1 MEEAIYITEE
11 QKELVEKNHNLIY
24 SFLQKQHLSIEDWY
38 GLAAI
43 GLCKAAITF
52 NKEMS
57 SFSTCAYKCMFTHI
71 YSEKRKE
78 LQARTIPSNQILY
91 YQTETSDN
99 NGNKSNIM
107 NYIPSKENVE
117 ETVLSDII
125 FDEYNKLLNDR
136 DKKIFIL
143 FKNGYTQREISKIVG
158 CSQPQ
163 VSRVKKKLKEYLC
176 A

>member
-1 MEEAIYITEE
+1 MS
-11 QKELVEKNHNLIY
+11 V
-24 SFLQKQHLSIEDWY
+24 EDWY

-43 GLCKAAITF
+43 GLCKAATTF

-57 SFSTCAYKCMFTHI
+57 CFSTYAYKCMFTHV

-78 LQARTIPSNQILY
+78 LQARTIPSNQIMY
-91 YQTETSDN
+91 YQTQINDDNGSETN
-99 NGNKSNIM
+99 FM

-117 ETVLSDII
+117 NTVLSSVI
-125 FDEYNKLLNDR
+125 FDEYNKLLTDR
-136 DKKIFIL
+136 DKKIFAL
-143 FKNGYTQREISKIVG
+143 FREGYTQREISKIVG

-163 VSRVKKKLKEYLC
+163 VSRVKKKLAEYLC

>member
-1 MEEAIYITEE
+1 MIYITEE

-24 SFLQKQHLSIEDWY
+24 SFLQKQHLSVEDWY

-43 GLCKAAITF
+43 ELCKAAITF
-52 NKEMS
+52 NKEIS
-57 SFSTCAYKCMFTHI
+57 SFSTYAFKCMFTHV

-78 LQARTIPSNQILY
+78 LQARTIPSNQIVY
-91 YQTETSDN
+91 YQTQINDD
-99 NGNKSNIM
+99 NGNETNFM

-117 ETVLSDII
+117 DTVLSSVI
-125 FDEYNKLLNDR
+125 FDEYNKLLTDR
-136 DKKIFIL
+136 DKKIFTL
-143 FKNGYTQREISKIVG
+143 FRDGYTQKEISKIVG

-163 VSRVKKKLKEYLC
+163 VSRVKKKLVEYLC

>member
-43 GLCKAAITF
+43 GLCKTAITF

-57 SFSTCAYKCMFTHI
+57 SFSTYAYKCMFTHI

-158 CSQPQ
+158 YSQPQ

>member
-1 MEEAIYITEE
+1 MIYITEE

-24 SFLQKQHLSIEDWY
+24 SFLQKHHLSVEDWY

-52 NKEMS
+52 NKEVS
-57 SFSTCAYKCMFTHI
+57 SFTTYAYKCMFTHV

-78 LQARTIPSNQILY
+78 LQARTIPSNQIMY
-91 YQTETSDN
+91 YQTQINDD
-99 NGNKSNIM
+99 NGNETNFM

-117 ETVLSDII
+117 DTVLSSVI
-125 FDEYNKLLNDR
+125 FDEYNKLLTDR
-136 DKKIFIL
+136 DKKIFAL
-143 FKNGYTQREISKIVG
+143 FRDGYKQREISKIVG

-163 VSRVKKKLKEYLC
+163 VSRVKKKLTEYLR

>member
-1 MEEAIYITEE
+1 MIYITEE

-24 SFLQKQHLSIEDWY
+24 SFLQKQHLSVEDWY

-52 NKEMS
+52 NKEIS
-57 SFSTCAYKCMFTHI
+57 SFSTYAFKCMFTHV

-78 LQARTIPSNQILY
+78 LQARTIPFNQIVY
-91 YQTETSDN
+91 YQTQINDD
-99 NGNKSNIM
+99 NGNETNFM

-117 ETVLSDII
+117 DTVLSSVI
-125 FDEYNKLLNDR
+125 FDEYNKLLTDR
-136 DKKIFIL
+136 DKKIFTL
-143 FKNGYTQREISKIVG
+143 FRDGYTQKEISKIVG

-163 VSRVKKKLKEYLC
+163 VSRVKKKLVEYLC